1 MWYSVLYPSREEN
14 LEKQA
19 SLLILIMGDKVEI
32 VEYPG
37 NVKTP
42 PSIIVLADPSTGEVY
57 QYVLKTGESSQKLGA
72 KRLVVV
78 LDQMFHGFGKIIRR
92 EVQGDVLV
100 VEILGRGIESPYEQ
114 EGVLY
119 WPAHD
124 DYDVMKAVEELAR
137 KRGRAVLFTGDKKL
151 ARQTSMLL
159 SSLGVKVEY
168 MPPNEYPG
176 KEAIVRSMLQKIRLL
191 LGRESL

>member
-1 MWYSVLYPSREEN
+1 MDKRTLF
-14 LEKQA
+14 
-19 SLLILIMGDKVEI
+19 LILILEDKVEI

-37 NVKTP
+37 QVMTP
-42 PSIIVLADPSTGEVY
+42 PSMILLAEPTTGKVY
-57 QYVLKTGESSQKLGA
+57 RYVLKTSESSQKP
-72 KRLVVV
+72 KTEHMLVVV

-92 EVQGDVLV
+92 EVPGEVLV
-100 VEILGRGIESPYEQ
+100 VEILGRGIKSPYEQ

-119 WPAHD
+119 WPAQD
-124 DYDVMKAVEELAR
+124 DYDVMKAVEDLA
-137 KRGRAVLFTGDKKL
+137 KKHGRAVLFTGDKKL

-159 SSLGVKVEY
+159 SGLGVEVGY